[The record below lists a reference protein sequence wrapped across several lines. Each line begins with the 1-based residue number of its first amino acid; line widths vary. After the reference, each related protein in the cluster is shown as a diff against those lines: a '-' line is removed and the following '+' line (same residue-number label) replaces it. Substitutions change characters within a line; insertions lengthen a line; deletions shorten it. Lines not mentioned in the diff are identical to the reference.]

1 MQPCGHQPGNFT
13 NTVDTLNVLT
23 RSFLTVCFPPLNFQ
37 VSSYPDDDMPI
48 QSKGG
53 YNLDFD
59 NLDAMNPFQGSNK
72 IMLSP
77 ARPCVQEP
85 PAPQTDAQI
94 PQAEKTTEEDS
105 VKIESALDETLP
117 FSQSVENSLA
127 DISNQ
132 ISSAESSVVT
142 VSKIELPDSFTATPD
157 ERSHNELSQ
166 SASEERASGSFTEEA
181 PLSAKGSYALDF
193 DNLDAINP
201 FQTGG
206 SKIPNSPAVSRK
218 AEDINPA
225 AEEIQ
230 VSKSNP
236 SNDAD
241 APVEVQKQPV
251 QPEVKPVAAVAPITA
266 QNKQC
271 SPSDELEKQGPVK
284 LEFNFDDGN
293 TVMPKPPPKKLGKRP
308 TGLKPKVAK
317 PPSDVKPAEETPA
330 EPEPSSADVQPPK
343 GSYSYD
349 LDKFDDPNF
358 NPFGT
363 NSNMTNSPKCS
374 SNPPPAPVNVVETRN
389 APVVEEASSLPWY
402 PNPVCHNG
410 ILKFV

>member
-1 MQPCGHQPGNFT
+1 MRVNQVISK

-23 RSFLTVCFPPLNFQ
+23 RSLLIVPLTPLNFPTE

-53 YNLDFD
+53 YSLDFD

-72 IMLSP
+72 MMLSP

-85 PAPQTDAQI
+85 PAPQTE
-94 PQAEKTTEEDS
+94 AEVPRAENTTEDS
-105 VKIESALDETLP
+105 AKIESALDETLP

-127 DISNQ
+127 DLSNQ

-142 VSKIELPDSFTATPD
+142 VAKIELPDSCTATPD
-157 ERSHNELSQ
+157 MKSHDQSSQ
-166 SASEERASGSFTEEA
+166 SASEETASGSFVEEA
-181 PLSAKGSYALDF
+181 PLSAKGSYTLDF

-206 SKIPNSPAVSRK
+206 SKIPNSPAVGRK
-218 AEDINPA
+218 TEDVNPAAKA

-230 VSKSNP
+230 MSKSCP
-236 SNDAD
+236 SNEAD
-241 APVEVQKQPV
+241 APVEVRLKQPV
-251 QPEVKPVAAVAPITA
+251 HPEVKPVAAVAPIPA

-271 SPSDELEKQGPVK
+271 SPADEPEKQGPVK

-293 TVMPKPPPKKLGKRP
+293 TVMPKPPPKRLGKRP
-308 TGLKPKVAK
+308 TGLKPKAGK
-317 PPSDVKPAEETPA
+317 PSSSDSKPAEEAPS
-330 EPEPSSADVQPPK
+330 ESEPSSADVQPPK
-343 GSYSYD
+343 GSYSLD

-374 SNPPPAPVNVVETRN
+374 SNPPPAPVKVVETRDE
-389 APVVEEASSLPWY
+389 PVVEEASSLPW
-402 PNPVCHNG
+402 
-410 ILKFV
+410 